1 MTETQKKVMLTKYF
15 SSAWTWYKQFWK
27 KKCRTDSVPN
37 TKALKANHLAY
48 IGGQNQLFSLNCVM
62 ITFSC
67 EKRIIFHTSRKL
79 AFKSNGFLKLA
90 QWVVSLNIKLDIEKP
105 KAKP

>member
-1 MTETQKKVMLTKYF
+1 
-15 SSAWTWYKQFWK
+15 
-27 KKCRTDSVPN
+27 
-37 TKALKANHLAY
+37 
-48 IGGQNQLFSLNCVM
+48 M